1 MGKSP
6 KNGGILIYPVK
17 EAEGTWLIKSFLSL
31 NGHHGWDLVGLD
43 TRELQDGDTT
53 ICRDLYPLVNV
64 RTIIGKSPISM
75 AIFNS
80 YVSLPEGIAKKARI
94 PTM

>member
-6 KNGGILIYPVK
+6 KHGGILIYPVK

-64 RTIIGKSPISM
+64 RKTMEKSN
-75 AIFNS
+75 IFN
-80 YVSLPEGIAKKARI
+80 R
-94 PTM
+94 